1 MKLKLIPA
9 IILCALQYPID
20 GRAQD
25 TTRLSLLFL
34 GDIMQHDS
42 QIKAA
47 YNDATTGHTYDYSD
61 CFRFVKPYIQS
72 VDVAIGNLELTL
84 AGPPFKGY
92 PQFSAPDEL
101 AITLK
106 DIGMD
111 VLVTANNH
119 SVDRGKKGID
129 RTIEM
134 LDSLKII
141 HTGTF
146 KDTVDRMND
155 YPLFI
160 QKNGFTFALLNYT
173 YGTNGIAV
181 TKPNVVNLIDTAV
194 MRRDIITAKTGNP
207 DFIIVFTHWGKEYES
222 QPSSI
227 QKKITELCF
236 KWGVQLVIGSHPHV
250 LQPMEWRKPNNQLVT
265 YSLGNFVSGQRDR
278 YKDGGAMVQ
287 VEFLKVTSDS
297 VSTTM
302 IDSAGY
308 ILEWVYRTAD
318 DKKDYYVLPVTKFE
332 NDTTGFIK
340 DEASRLALKTF
351 AGDSRKLLGKYN
363 VNIPEIRKR
372 ANDEPS
378 VEPSD
383 SMQIKN
389 KIERFYSWYAT
400 LIKNKTVNT
409 DFNPQFVKRSD
420 GMTTL
425 DFTNY
430 RRGLKQNGFTDSCI
444 NSRIRKYNQCV
455 ENLSRVKYDKFLKFK
470 DLDQYEEIKCDFGN
484 VFEWFAGMEPF
495 DRAELVGLSIMNE
508 RTILGDVKF
517 INGNGRQAKVRF
529 LKQGGEWR
537 IDEIKFD

>member
-1 MKLKLIPA
+1 MKLKLIPV
-9 IILCALQYPID
+9 IILCLQYPNAGIS
-20 GRAQD
+20 QD

-47 YNDATTGHTYDYSD
+47 YNDATTGRSYDYSD

-101 AITLK
+101 ALTLK

-194 MRRDIITAKTGNP
+194 MRRDIITAKAANP
-207 DFIIVFTHWGKEYES
+207 DFIIVFTHWGQEYQS

-278 YKDGGAMVQ
+278 YKDGGAMLQ
-287 VEFLKVTSDS
+287 VEFMKITTDS

-308 ILEWVYRTAD
+308 ILEWVYRTVD
-318 DKKDYYVLPVTKFE
+318 DKKDYYVLPVPTFE

-340 DEASRLALKTF
+340 DEASRLAFKTF
-351 AGDSRKLLGKYN
+351 ADDSRKLLNKYN
-363 VNIPEIRKR
+363 LNLYEIVKQPVKNPEEQPASGSK
-372 ANDEPS
+372 E
-378 VEPSD
+378 
-383 SMQIKN
+383 
-389 KIERFYSWYAT
+389 ER
-400 LIKNKTVNT
+400 
-409 DFNPQFVKRSD
+409 
-420 GMTTL
+420 
-425 DFTNY
+425 
-430 RRGLKQNGFTDSCI
+430 
-444 NSRIRKYNQCV
+444 
-455 ENLSRVKYDKFLKFK
+455 
-470 DLDQYEEIKCDFGN
+470 
-484 VFEWFAGMEPF
+484 
-495 DRAELVGLSIMNE
+495 
-508 RTILGDVKF
+508 
-517 INGNGRQAKVRF
+517 
-529 LKQGGEWR
+529 
-537 IDEIKFD
+537 